1 MSDEENTG
9 KANLFDVSDWDAY
22 IGQEKI
28 KERLQIKIQAAMA
41 RFDQMDH
48 ALILGQSGTGKTT
61 IARLIAKEHNVAFL
75 DIMITPSFTPK
86 TLGKMLLS
94 FEEEEGGGIVFLDE
108 IHNFSKRDQHYL
120 YSILQDNCISYDSGK
135 RHYFTKPIT
144 IIAATTDEKDLTPAL
159 RGRFGAPYRLRDYTD
174 KEMGQ
179 IVERMAY
186 KAGLDPEIETCVALG
201 RASAGSPRQA
211 ADLIKTAR
219 DLGGMDPEPILKL
232 SEITKDGL
240 TVDHIAV
247 LDSLRNLGNIAGLE
261 NISNHSGR
269 AKEDIVNL
277 EKLLVKKGL
286 IEMGG
291 KGRELTAKGLKALN
305 EAVGKK

>member
-1 MSDEENTG
+1 MTEDEAKKG
-9 KANLFDVSDWDAY
+9 NLFDVLEWENY

-41 RFDQMDH
+41 RFEQMDH

-61 IARLIAKEHNVAFL
+61 IARLIAKEHNASFL

-86 TLGKMLLS
+86 TLAKMLIQ
-94 FEEEEGGGIVFLDE
+94 FEEEEDGGIVLLDE
-108 IHNFSKRDQHYL
+108 LHNFTKKDQHYL
-120 YSILQDNCISYDSGK
+120 YSILLDNCISYDSGK

-186 KAGLDPEIETCVALG
+186 KAGLDPTIETCVALG

-219 DLGGMDPEPILKL
+219 DLGSMDPGPILEL

-240 TVDHIAV
+240 TVDHIAI
-247 LDSLRNLGNIAGLE
+247 LESLRNLGNIAGLE

-269 AKEDIVNL
+269 AREDIVTL

-286 IEMGG
+286 IDMGG
-291 KGRELTAKGLKALN
+291 KGRELTIKGMKALN